1 MLRMLYSDHLQLKQ
15 QQRHSAGHAD
25 EQVTIALGLIYK
37 IINVLLQD
45 KFHYSE

>member
-1 MLRMLYSDHLQLKQ
+1 MLYSDHLQLKQ
-15 QQRHSAGHAD
+15 QQRQSAGHTD

-37 IINVLLQD
+37 TINGLLKD